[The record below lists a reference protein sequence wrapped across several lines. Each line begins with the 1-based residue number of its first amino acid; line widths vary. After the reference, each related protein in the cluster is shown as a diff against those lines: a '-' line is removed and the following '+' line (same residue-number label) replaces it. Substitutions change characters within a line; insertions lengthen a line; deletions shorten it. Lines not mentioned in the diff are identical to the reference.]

1 MADTKTATPEMMAR
15 YFDDLGVG
23 DSFTTKG
30 RTITE
35 ADLVNFAALTWDTYP
50 LHVDAEWAAK
60 TMFGERIAHG
70 MLVLSYAAGLVP
82 MQPGPIVAFYGM
94 EKVRFF
100 APTKIGDTIRVQVEL
115 TEKEERDENLGL
127 ATFHNAVV
135 NQRDE
140 TVAKST
146 NRVVLKRRAGD

>member
-1 MADTKTATPEMMAR
+1 MTLETTAPDLFAR
-15 YFDDLGVG
+15 YFDDIEVG

-50 LHVDAEWAAK
+50 LHVDAEWASK

-100 APTKIGDTIRVQVEL
+100 LPTKIGDTIRVHVEL
-115 TEKEERDENLGL
+115 KEKEERDENLGL
-127 ATFHNAVV
+127 ATFHNTVL

-140 TVAKST
+140 TVAKSI
-146 NRVVLKRRAGD
+146 NKVVLNRRAN

>member
-1 MADTKTATPEMMAR
+1 MLAR
-15 YFDDLGVG
+15 YLDDLKVG
-23 DSFTTKG
+23 DAFTTKG

-50 LHVDAEWAAK
+50 LHVDADLASK

-94 EKVRFF
+94 EKVRFLL
-100 APTKIGDTIRVQVEL
+100 PTKIGDTIRVHVEL
-115 TEKEERDENLGL
+115 KEKEERDESLGI
-127 ATFHNAVV
+127 AKFHNAVL

-140 TVAKST
+140 TVAKSI
-146 NRVVLKRRAGD
+146 NSVVMKRQP